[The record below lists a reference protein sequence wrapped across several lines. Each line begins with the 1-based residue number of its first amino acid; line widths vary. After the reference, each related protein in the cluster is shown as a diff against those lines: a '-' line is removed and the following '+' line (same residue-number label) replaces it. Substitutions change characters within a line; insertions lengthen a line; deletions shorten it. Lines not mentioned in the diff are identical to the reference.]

1 MSIFTFYVLSVVK
14 KPNLVLKFDFFF
26 QLINK
31 LYTNGKFGFD
41 VLSFDLQRGR
51 DHGLPSYAD
60 YRKACGLREAYNFAD
75 FSDAMSN
82 PVRFC

>member
-1 MSIFTFYVLSVVK
+1 MLLK
-14 KPNLVLKFDFFF
+14 NLTWCLNSTFFF